1 MGNLSS
7 SSSGGIGFFGM
18 MIILF
23 IGLKVTGYISW
34 SWFWVLAPLLVPL
47 SLILLVLAIAAM
59 VAILDS

>member
-18 MIILF
+18 MTILF